1 MSNIGNPIY
10 VLCNYKLSGNTVIV
24 TEIDLVL
31 GSELSKKSIS
41 LSINFN
47 YNLHILFY
55 HLYLLF
61 HMIYTY
67 DLYMS

>member
-31 GSELSKKSIS
+31 GSDLNNASVFNNNIANSKHISKKVKRINIYS
-41 LSINFN
+41 LK
-47 YNLHILFY
+47 
-55 HLYLLF
+55 
-61 HMIYTY
+61 
-67 DLYMS
+67 